1 MFLKMKPENRNRDD
15 LGQAISLLTR
25 ILETDLEQRKVELE
39 WFKSH
44 YDLVTK
50 QDLRKAKEQIMSA
63 ISDFGARVDAAF
75 EKLGVAVDGVASDV
89 AFLKE
94 EIRKLQE
101 NPGPITPEDQAIL
114 DGIEARTVALSA
126 KVEALDA
133 ATEQPPAPPV

>member
-1 MFLKMKPENRNRDD
+1 
-15 LGQAISLLTR
+15 
-25 ILETDLEQRKVELE
+25 
-39 WFKSH
+39 
-44 YDLVTK
+44 
-50 QDLRKAKEQIMSA
+50 MSA

-114 DGIEARTVALSA
+114 DGIESRVGALSA

-133 ATEQPPAPPV
+133 ATEQPPVPPA

>member
-1 MFLKMKPENRNRDD
+1 MFWKMKPDNRNKDI
-15 LGQAISLLTR
+15 GQALSLLTCL
-25 ILETDLEQRKVELE
+25 LETDLEQRKIELE

-44 YDLVTK
+44 YDLATK
-50 QDLRKAKEQIMSA
+50 QDLRKLKEQIMSA

-114 DGIEARTVALSA
+114 DGIESRVGALSA

-133 ATEQPPAPPV
+133 ATEQPPVPPA